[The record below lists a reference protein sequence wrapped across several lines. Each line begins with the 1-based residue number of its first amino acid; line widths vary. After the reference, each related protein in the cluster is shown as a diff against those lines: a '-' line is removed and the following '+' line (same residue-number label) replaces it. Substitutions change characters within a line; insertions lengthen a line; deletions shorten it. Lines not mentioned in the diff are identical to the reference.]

1 MNRTVLTAI
10 VVAVVFLVL
19 AAAGTFFTVDQTQQ
33 ALVLQFGEV
42 RRVVRD
48 PGLHLK
54 RPLFENVIYTDNR
67 VLDFEPPAEEVTA
80 SDAKRL
86 VVDAFARFRIVD
98 PLAFYRT
105 LGSEQAARSRLG
117 STISGSL
124 RRALG
129 GVTLA
134 SVLSEERDRIMKQ
147 ITEEVAGQAKSF
159 GIEVLDVR
167 IRRADLPEEN
177 SQAIYARMQSERE
190 REAREFRAQGAE
202 FAQRIRSAAERER
215 TIIIA
220 EGQRKA
226 QILRGQGDGESV
238 KIYADAFGKD
248 ADFFAFYRS
257 LQAYRESLAGHDTT
271 LLLSPDSEFF
281 RYFGGTGGNS
291 GNGGKAR

>member
-1 MNRTVLTAI
+1 VKR
-10 VVAVVFLVL
+10 
-19 AAAGTFFTVDQTQQ
+19 
-33 ALVLQFGEV
+33 E
-42 RRVVRD
+42 
-48 PGLHLK
+48 PGLYLK
-54 RPLFENVIYTDNR
+54 RPLLENVIYIDKR

-80 SDAKRL
+80 ADAKRL
-86 VVDAFARFRIVD
+86 VVDAFARFRITD

-124 RRALG
+124 RRVLG

-147 ITEEVAGQAKSF
+147 ITEEVASQAKSF
-159 GIEVLDVR
+159 GIDVLDVR

-238 KIYADAFGKD
+238 RIYAEAFGKD
-248 ADFFAFYRS
+248 PSFFDFYRS
-257 LQAYRESLAGHDTT
+257 LQAYREALAGQDTT
-271 LLLSPDSEFF
+271 LLLSPDGQFF
-281 RYFGGTGGNS
+281 RYFGTVGN
-291 GNGGKAR
+291 NGSPAR

>member
-1 MNRTVLTAI
+1 
-10 VVAVVFLVL
+10 
-19 AAAGTFFTVDQTQQ
+19 
-33 ALVLQFGEV
+33 
-42 RRVVRD
+42 
-48 PGLHLK
+48 
-54 RPLFENVIYTDNR
+54 
-67 VLDFEPPAEEVTA
+67 
-80 SDAKRL
+80 
-86 VVDAFARFRIVD
+86 
-98 PLAFYRT
+98 
-105 LGSEQAARSRLG
+105 
-117 STISGSL
+117 
-124 RRALG
+124 
-129 GVTLA
+129 
-134 SVLSEERDRIMKQ
+134 VLSEERDRIMKQ

-248 ADFFAFYRS
+248 ADFFALYRS
-257 LQAYRESLAGHDTT
+257 LQAYREALAGHDTT